1 MPELNICPDFSYSL
15 QMLFRRNWC
24 MALVAAVIM
33 SGCAGQSD
41 SSPDNNSAL
50 ATSIAQKCSAVN
62 APDLGDGSVC
72 FDNGF
77 RVKSDDF
84 SFANWGRSVSADANV
99 TVQTLIDLF
108 GHSAVCLPG
117 SETSCILRPT
127 TIQVLEQWNNAL
139 SGGRCEGIATLS
151 NRLFLKYD
159 RPTDFVNGAQSVS
172 DLTKTSPALAKSI
185 VYWWATQ
192 FLPEVRDRA
201 AESRALTPLELVDQL
216 IEGLANNVGY
226 TLGMYFGATGH
237 SVTPFAVT
245 HRGNDFVIHVYDNNE
260 PGERREVVIDGKNNT
275 WRFPKAYTALD
286 GTSIDWDGAKGT
298 LELVPMSA
306 RQGPFT
312 CMFCNSAPSSSQRVL
327 TIASR
332 DPQSPGYVAI
342 RTRNGKTLTSR
353 PDGIENS
360 IPGAQYDI
368 GKGAQN
374 SLVAISIPDD
384 AGDFDVFIRRAN
396 ESATAG
402 DVVVNLQRNDAADIQ
417 VTGNLAVEDIASRTF
432 NVPLLAVRNNDTTV
446 HAPKGSIARLSI
458 AAGTNL
464 SHTNLDPGSSLVI
477 RNIRSNAIE
486 VSLKGAA
493 NKEVAAALFPA
504 TSGTAAFTSQW
515 TLNEDQQLVAA
526 TEKLT
531 AVSVTASPTIA
542 FTPRKAPQT
551 TTSIEVPSSIIISRP
566 D

>member
-1 MPELNICPDFSYSL
+1 
-15 QMLFRRNWC
+15 MLFQRNWC
-24 MALVAAVIM
+24 MALVATVIV
-33 SGCAGQSD
+33 SGCTGQSA
-41 SSPDNNSAL
+41 SSPNNDSAL

-62 APDLGDGSVC
+62 APDLGEGSVC

-117 SETSCILRPT
+117 SESSCILRPT

-151 NRLFLKYD
+151 NRLFLKFD
-159 RPTDFVNGAQSVS
+159 RPNDFVTNAQSVS
-172 DLTKTSPALAKSI
+172 DLKRTNPALAKSI

-201 AESRALTPLELVDQL
+201 AESRALSPLELVDQL

-245 HRGNDFVIHVYDNNE
+245 HRGDNFVIHVYDNNE
-260 PGERREVVIDGKNNT
+260 PGVRREVVINGKNNT
-275 WRFPKAYTALD
+275 WHFPKAYTALD
-286 GTSIDWDGAKGT
+286 GTAIDWDGAKGT

-312 CMFCNSAPSSSQRVL
+312 CTFCNTAPSSSQRVL

-332 DPQSPGYVAI
+332 DPQSPGYVTI
-342 RTRNGKTLTSR
+342 RTRSGKALMST

-360 IPGAQYDI
+360 IPGARIDI
-368 GKGAQN
+368 GKGSQN
-374 SLVAISIPDD
+374 SLVVISVPDA

-396 ESATAG
+396 DSATAG
-402 DVVVNLQRNDAADIQ
+402 DVVVNLQRDDAADIQ
-417 VTGNLAVEDIASRTF
+417 VIGNLAIDNVASRMF
-432 NVPLLAVRNNDTTV
+432 DVPLLAVRSNDTTV

-464 SHTNLDPGSSLVI
+464 SHTNLDAGSSLVI
-477 RNIRSNAIE
+477 RNIRSQSIE

-493 NKEVAAALFPA
+493 NKEIATAQFPA
-504 TSGTAAFTSQW
+504 ASGTSAFTSQW
-515 TLNEDQQLVAA
+515 SLNEGQQLEAV
-526 TEKLT
+526 TEQLT
-531 AVSVTASPTIA
+531 AVSVTASPPIA
-542 FTPRKAPQT
+542 FTPRKAPGTT
-551 TTSIEVPSSIIISRP
+551 TTSTEVPSSIVISRP

>member
-1 MPELNICPDFSYSL
+1 
-15 QMLFRRNWC
+15 

-33 SGCAGQSD
+33 SGCAGQSA
-41 SSPDNNSAL
+41 SSPNNDSAL
-50 ATSIAQKCSAVN
+50 ATSIAHKCSAVN
-62 APDLGDGSVC
+62 APDLGKGSVC

-84 SFANWGRSVSADANV
+84 TFANWGRSVSADANV

-151 NRLFLKYD
+151 NRLFLKFD
-159 RPTDFVNGAQSVS
+159 RPNDFVTNAQSVS
-172 DLTKTSPALAKSI
+172 ELKRTNPALAKSI

-201 AESRALTPLELVDQL
+201 AESRALSPLELVDQL

-245 HRGNDFVIHVYDNNE
+245 HRGDDFVIHVYDNNE
-260 PGERREVVIDGKNNT
+260 PGVRREVVINGKNNT
-275 WRFPKAYTALD
+275 WQFPKAYTALD

-312 CMFCNSAPSSSQRVL
+312 CTFCNTAPTSSQRVL

-332 DPQSPGYVAI
+332 DPQSPGYVTI
-342 RTRNGKTLTSR
+342 RTRNGKTLTST

-360 IPGAQYDI
+360 IPGARIDI

-374 SLVAISIPDD
+374 SLVVISVPDD

-396 ESATAG
+396 PSATAG
-402 DVVVNLQRNDAADIQ
+402 DIVVNLQRNDAADIQ
-417 VTGNLAVEDIASRTF
+417 VTGNLAVDDIASRTF
-432 NVPLLAVRNNDTTV
+432 NMPLLAVRIKDTTV
-446 HAPKGSIARLSI
+446 HAPQGSIARLSI

-464 SHTNLDPGSSLVI
+464 SHTNLDAGSSLVI

-504 TSGTAAFTSQW
+504 TSGTSAFTSQW
-515 TLNEDQQLVAA
+515 SLNEDQQLVPI
-526 TEKLT
+526 TEQLT

>member
-1 MPELNICPDFSYSL
+1 
-15 QMLFRRNWC
+15 MLFQRNWC
-24 MALVAAVIM
+24 RTLVAAVIV
-33 SGCAGQSD
+33 SSCAGTSRPSQAD
-41 SSPDNNSAL
+41 PSAL
-50 ATSIAQKCSAVN
+50 AASIAQKCSAVN
-62 APDLGDGSVC
+62 APDLGEGSVC

-84 SFANWGRSVSADANV
+84 SFANWGRSTSADANV

-127 TIQVLEQWNNAL
+127 TTQVLEQWNNAL

-151 NRLFLKYD
+151 TRLFLKYD
-159 RPTDFVNGAQSVS
+159 RPDDFVVDAQNVS
-172 DLTKTSPALAKSI
+172 DLQKTSPALTKAI

-201 AESRALTPLELVDQL
+201 ADSRALSPLQLVDQL

-226 TLGMYFGATGH
+226 TLGMYFGSAGH

-260 PGERREVVIDGKNNT
+260 PGLRREVVIDSNNNS
-275 WRFPKAYTALD
+275 WHFPKAYTALD
-286 GTSIDWDGAKGT
+286 GTSVDWDGAKGS

-312 CMFCNSAPSSSQRVL
+312 CTFCNTAPSSAQRVL

-332 DPQSPGYVAI
+332 DARAPGYVAI
-342 RTRNGKTLTSR
+342 RTRSGKMLIST

-360 IPGAQYDI
+360 IPGATFEV
-368 GKGAQN
+368 GKGSQN
-374 SLVAISIPDD
+374 SLAIVSIPDA
-384 AGDFDVFIRRAN
+384 AGDFDVFIRRAK
-396 ESATAG
+396 SSTVAG
-402 DVVVNLQRNDAADIQ
+402 DVVVNLQRDDAADIQ
-417 VTGNLAVEDIASRTF
+417 VTGNLAVNEVASRQY
-432 NVPLLAVRNNDTTV
+432 NMPLLAVRSNDTTV
-446 HAPKGSIARLSI
+446 HAPKGATARLSV

-464 SHTNLDPGSSLVI
+464 SHTNLESGSSLVI
-477 RNIRSNAIE
+477 RNIRSNSIE
-486 VSLKGAA
+486 VSLKGATNTVLA
-493 NKEVAAALFPA
+493 TAQFAAASS
-504 TSGTAAFTSQW
+504 TSAFDSQW
-515 TLNEDQQLVAA
+515 SLNENQQLVAS
-526 TEKLT
+526 TEQLT
-531 AVSVTASPTIA
+531 AVSVAVSPTISFA
-542 FTPRKAPQT
+542 PRKAPQIT
-551 TTSIEVPSSIIISRP
+551 TTSTQVPSSIVISRP

>member
-1 MPELNICPDFSYSL
+1 
-15 QMLFRRNWC
+15 

-33 SGCAGQSD
+33 SGCAGQSA
-41 SSPDNNSAL
+41 SSPNNNSAL

-62 APDLGDGSVC
+62 APDLGEGSVC

-117 SETSCILRPT
+117 SVTSCVLRPT

-151 NRLFLKYD
+151 NRLFLKFD
-159 RPTDFVNGAQSVS
+159 RPNDFVANAQSVS
-172 DLTKTSPALAKSI
+172 DLKRTNPALAKSI

-201 AESRALTPLELVDQL
+201 AESRALSPLELVDEL

-245 HRGNDFVIHVYDNNE
+245 HRGDDFVIHVYDNNE
-260 PGERREVVIDGKNNT
+260 PGVRREVVVKGTNNT
-275 WRFPKAYTALD
+275 WHFPKAYTALD

-312 CMFCNSAPSSSQRVL
+312 CTFCNAAPTSSQRVL
-327 TIASR
+327 TISSR
-332 DPQSPGYVAI
+332 DPRSPGYVTI
-342 RTRNGKTLTSR
+342 RTRNGKTLTST

-360 IPGAQYDI
+360 IPGARIDI

-374 SLVAISIPDD
+374 SLLVISIPDD
-384 AGDFDVFIRRAN
+384 AGDFDVFIRRVN
-396 ESATAG
+396 PSAMAG

-417 VTGNLAVEDIASRTF
+417 VTGNLAVDVIASRTF
-432 NVPLLAVRNNDTTV
+432 NMPLLAVRINDTTV

-464 SHTNLDPGSSLVI
+464 SHTNLDAGSSLVI

-493 NKEVAAALFPA
+493 NKEVAAALFPV
-504 TSGTAAFTSQW
+504 TTGTTAFTSQW
-515 TLNEDQQLVAA
+515 ALNEDQQLVAV

-551 TTSIEVPSSIIISRP
+551 TTTSMEVPSSIVISRP
-566 D
+566 DE

>member
-1 MPELNICPDFSYSL
+1 
-15 QMLFRRNWC
+15 
-24 MALVAAVIM
+24 
-33 SGCAGQSD
+33 
-41 SSPDNNSAL
+41 
-50 ATSIAQKCSAVN
+50 
-62 APDLGDGSVC
+62 
-72 FDNGF
+72 
-77 RVKSDDF
+77 
-84 SFANWGRSVSADANV
+84 VSADANV

-117 SETSCILRPT
+117 SVTSCVLRPT

-151 NRLFLKYD
+151 NRLFLKFD
-159 RPTDFVNGAQSVS
+159 RPNDFVANAQSVS
-172 DLTKTSPALAKSI
+172 DLKRTNPALAKSI

-201 AESRALTPLELVDQL
+201 AESRALSPLELVNEL

-245 HRGNDFVIHVYDNNE
+245 HRGDDFVIHVYDNNE
-260 PGERREVVIDGKNNT
+260 PGVRREVVVNGKNNT
-275 WRFPKAYTALD
+275 WHFPKAYTALD
-286 GTSIDWDGAKGT
+286 GTSIDWDGARGT

-312 CMFCNSAPSSSQRVL
+312 CTFCNTAPTSSQRVL

-332 DPQSPGYVAI
+332 DPQSPGYVTI
-342 RTRNGKTLTSR
+342 RTRSGKTLTST

-360 IPGAQYDI
+360 IPGAHFDI

-396 ESATAG
+396 PSATAG

-417 VTGNLAVEDIASRTF
+417 VTGNLAVDDIASRTF
-432 NVPLLAVRNNDTTV
+432 NVPLLAVRSNDTTV
-446 HAPKGSIARLSI
+446 HAPKGSIARVSV

-464 SHTNLDPGSSLVI
+464 SHTNLDAGSSLVI

-493 NKEVAAALFPA
+493 NKEVAAAQFPA
-504 TSGTAAFTSQW
+504 TSGTTAYTSQW
-515 TLNEDQQLVAA
+515 SLNEDQRLVPV
-526 TEKLT
+526 TEQLT
-531 AVSVTASPTIA
+531 AVSVSASPTIA

-551 TTSIEVPSSIIISRP
+551 TTSTEVPSSIVISRP

>member
-1 MPELNICPDFSYSL
+1 MTL
-15 QMLFRRNWC
+15 
-24 MALVAAVIM
+24 MAVVIL
-33 SGCAGQSD
+33 SGCVGMSD
-41 SSPDNNSAL
+41 SSRTDRSTL
-50 ATSIAQKCSAVN
+50 AASIAQKCSAVN
-62 APDLGDGSVC
+62 APDLGEGSVC

-84 SFANWGRSVSADANV
+84 SFANWGRSTSADANV

-117 SETSCILRPT
+117 SETSCILRPA

-159 RPTDFVNGAQSVS
+159 RPDDFVADAQSVS
-172 DLTKTSPALAKSI
+172 DLKRTNPDLTKSI

-192 FLPEVRDRA
+192 FLPEVRDRS

-245 HRGNDFVIHVYDNNE
+245 HRGDNFVIHVYDNND
-260 PGERREVVIDGKNNT
+260 PGVRREVVVSGKNNS
-275 WRFPKAYTALD
+275 WYFPKAYTALD

-312 CMFCNSAPSSSQRVL
+312 CTFCNSAPSTSQRVL

-332 DPQSPGYVAI
+332 DPQSPGYVTI
-342 RTRNGKTLTSR
+342 RTRGGKTLVST
-353 PDGIENS
+353 PTGINNS
-360 IPGAQYDI
+360 IPGARYDI

-374 SLVAISIPDD
+374 SLAIITVPDS

-396 ESATAG
+396 DSVTAG

-417 VTGNLAVEDIASRTF
+417 VAGNLAVDDVASRTF
-432 NVPLLAVRNNDTTV
+432 NVPLLAVRSNDTTV

-464 SHTNLDPGSSLVI
+464 SHTNLDAGSSLVI

-493 NKEVAAALFPA
+493 NKEVAAAQFPA
-504 TSGTAAFTSQW
+504 TSGTSAFTSQW
-515 TLNEDQQLVAA
+515 SLNEDQQLVAI
-526 TEKLT
+526 TEKLA

-551 TTSIEVPSSIIISRP
+551 TTSTEVPSSIVISRP